1 MPFIKGK
8 DGKPKTVLNPLE
20 DSIGNIDLD
29 NISANTFTSSG
40 NAAVGNI
47 LTNGYYYANG
57 SAISFGSDY
66 GNSNVASYLPVY
78 GGNVSLGNAAVS
90 GNVSVTGNVAVG
102 NILTN
107 GYYYANGVAVSFGTN
122 YANSNVASYLTV
134 YGGNILAGNVSVTGN
149 VVGNVTFSPL
159 IPTDWGNVANSII
172 NVYTALNYLA
182 NAKADLSSQV
192 TALTEGAGFDIPG
205 PYVNQAAAITA
216 GVGVGEIYFDNGGT
230 VRVVLP

>member
-20 DSIGNIDLD
+20 DSIGNIDLN

-40 NAAVGNI
+40 NVAA
-47 LTNGYYYANG
+47 
-57 SAISFGSDY
+57 
-66 GNSNVASYLPVY
+66 
-78 GGNVSLGNAAVS
+78 
-90 GNVSVTGNVAVG
+90 G

-122 YANSNVASYLTV
+122 YGNSNVASYLTV
-134 YGGNILAGNVSVTGN
+134 YGGNVLAGNVSVTGN

-192 TALTEGAGFDIPG
+192 TALAEGAGFSIPG

-216 GVGVGEIYFDNGGT
+216 GVAVGEIYYDNGGT